1 MQDRTTE
8 EQQRVFTI
16 LSISITAALGG
27 FLFGYDTA
35 VINGAVSAIEATF
48 QTSASLL
55 GLTVSSALLGSAA
68 GALGTG
74 WLADRFGRRPSML
87 LAAVMFFL
95 SAVGSALAPTLV
107 DLVVWRVIGGVAVG
121 FASVLAPAYIAEISP
136 AAMRGR
142 TGSLQ
147 QLAIVLGIFVSLLF
161 NYLIV
166 LVTADQ
172 EPTSLVGPM
181 AAWRWM
187 LMAEVVPA
195 LLYGVLVL
203 SIPESPRYLVQ
214 IGALE
219 QARAVIR
226 RTIGESPQAMINRIK
241 ASQGNAGGGSIK
253 DLFSRRSG
261 LLPIVWTGV
270 LLAIFQ
276 QLVGINVIFYY
287 SSELWQSVGFS
298 TTDSLSVTVITAVTN
313 VVTTFLAIAT
323 IDRLGRRPLLL
334 VGSVVITLSLGLMSW
349 TFSVAPLVDG
359 IPQLT
364 GAPSLVALISAN
376 LFVFAFGFSW
386 GPVMW
391 VLLAEMF
398 NNRIRAIALGLSA
411 TVNWIANFLIST
423 TFPMLL
429 KSSGPELAYG
439 IYATAGAISFFFVLF
454 LVRETRGK
462 ELEEMA

>member
-1 MQDRTTE
+1 MQAHVADD
-8 EQQRVFTI
+8 QSRVFTI
-16 LSISITAALGG
+16 LSIAITAALGG

-35 VINGAVSAIEATF
+35 VINGAVSSIEATF
-48 QTSASLL
+48 QTSASML

-68 GALGTG
+68 GALVAG

-87 LAAVMFFL
+87 LAAVMFLL
-95 SAVGSALAPTLV
+95 SAVGSALAPRLV
-107 DLVVWRVIGGVAVG
+107 DLVIWRVVGGVAVG
-121 FASVLAPAYIAEISP
+121 FASVLAPAYIAEVSP

-147 QLAIVLGIFVSLLF
+147 QLAIVLGIFISLLF

-166 LVTADQ
+166 LATSDQ

-195 LLYGVLVL
+195 LLYGLLVL
-203 SIPESPRYLVQ
+203 RIPESPRYLVR
-214 IGALE
+214 IGHME

-226 RTIGESPQAMINRIK
+226 RTIGEPTQDVIGRIQ
-241 ASQGNAGGGSIK
+241 ASQGSRGSGSIK

-270 LLAIFQ
+270 LLATFQ

-298 TTDSLSVTVITAVTN
+298 TTESLSVTVITAVTN

-334 VGSVVITLSLGLMSW
+334 LGSVVMTVSLGLMSW
-349 TFSVAPLVDG
+349 TFAGAPLEVG
-359 IPQLT
+359 MPVLS
-364 GAPSLVALISAN
+364 GASSVLALVSAN
-376 LFVFAFGFSW
+376 VFVFAFGFSW
-386 GPVMW
+386 GPVIW
-391 VLLAEMF
+391 VLLGEMF
-398 NNRIRAIALGLSA
+398 NNRIRAMALGLSA
-411 TVNWIANFLIST
+411 TVNWLANFLIST

-429 KSSGPELAYG
+429 KSSGPALAYG
-439 IYATAGAISFFFVLF
+439 LYATAAAISFFFVLF

>member
-1 MQDRTTE
+1 MQAHVADDHP
-8 EQQRVFTI
+8 RVFTI
-16 LSISITAALGG
+16 LSIAITAALGG

-35 VINGAVSAIEATF
+35 VINGAVSSIEATF
-48 QTSASLL
+48 QTSASML

-68 GALGTG
+68 GALVAG

-87 LAAVMFFL
+87 LAAVMFLL
-95 SAVGSALAPTLV
+95 SAVGSALAPRLV
-107 DLVVWRVIGGVAVG
+107 DLVIWRVVGGVAVG

-147 QLAIVLGIFVSLLF
+147 QLAIVLGIFISLLF

-166 LVTADQ
+166 LATSDQ

-195 LLYGVLVL
+195 LLYGLLVL
-203 SIPESPRYLVQ
+203 RIPESPRYLVR
-214 IGALE
+214 IGHME

-226 RTIGESPQAMINRIK
+226 RTIGEPTQDVIGRIQ
-241 ASQGNAGGGSIK
+241 ASQGSRGSGSIK

-270 LLAIFQ
+270 LLATFQ

-298 TTDSLSVTVITAVTN
+298 TTESLSVTVITAVTN

-334 VGSVVITLSLGLMSW
+334 LGSVVMTVSLGLMSW
-349 TFSVAPLVDG
+349 TFAGAPLEVG
-359 IPQLT
+359 MPVLS
-364 GAPSLVALISAN
+364 GASSVLALVSAN
-376 LFVFAFGFSW
+376 VFVFAFGFSW

-391 VLLAEMF
+391 VLLGEMF

-411 TVNWIANFLIST
+411 TVNWLANFLIST

-429 KSSGPELAYG
+429 KSSGPALAYG
-439 IYATAGAISFFFVLF
+439 LYATAAAISFFFVLF

>member
-1 MQDRTTE
+1 MQAHVADDH
-8 EQQRVFTI
+8 QRVFTI
-16 LSISITAALGG
+16 LSIAITAALGG

-35 VINGAVSAIEATF
+35 VINGAVSSIEATF
-48 QTSASLL
+48 QTSASML

-68 GALGTG
+68 GALVAG

-87 LAAVMFFL
+87 LAAVMFLL
-95 SAVGSALAPTLV
+95 SAVGSALAPRLV
-107 DLVVWRVIGGVAVG
+107 DLVIWRVVGGVAVG

-147 QLAIVLGIFVSLLF
+147 QLAIVLGIFISLLF

-166 LVTADQ
+166 LATSDQ

-195 LLYGVLVL
+195 LLYGLLVL
-203 SIPESPRYLVQ
+203 RIPESPRYLVR
-214 IGALE
+214 IGHME

-226 RTIGESPQAMINRIK
+226 RTIGEPTQDVIGRIQ
-241 ASQGNAGGGSIK
+241 ASQGSRGSGSIK

-270 LLAIFQ
+270 LLATFQ

-298 TTDSLSVTVITAVTN
+298 TTESLSVTVITAVTN

-334 VGSVVITLSLGLMSW
+334 LGSFVMTVSLGLMSW
-349 TFSVAPLVDG
+349 TFAGAPLEVG
-359 IPQLT
+359 MPVLS
-364 GAPSLVALISAN
+364 GASSVLALVSAN
-376 LFVFAFGFSW
+376 VFVFAFGFSW

-391 VLLAEMF
+391 VLLGEMF

-411 TVNWIANFLIST
+411 TVNWLANFLIST

-429 KSSGPELAYG
+429 KSSGPALAYG
-439 IYATAGAISFFFVLF
+439 LYATAAAISFFFVLF

>member
-1 MQDRTTE
+1 MQHRTE
-8 EQQRVFTI
+8 ADQQRVFTI
-16 LSISITAALGG
+16 LSIAISAALGG

-35 VINGAVSAIEATF
+35 VINGAVSSIEATF
-48 QTSASLL
+48 QISASVL
-55 GLTVSSALLGSAA
+55 GFTVSSALLGSAA
-68 GALGTG
+68 GAMGAG
-74 WLADRFGRRPSML
+74 WLADRIGRRPSML
-87 LAAVMFFL
+87 LAAVLFL
-95 SAVGSALAPTLV
+95 LSSVGSALAPNLM
-107 DLVVWRVIGGVAVG
+107 DLVVWRVLGGVAVG

-136 AAMRGR
+136 ASMRGR

-147 QLAIVLGIFVSLLF
+147 QLAIVLGIFLSLLF

-166 LVTADQ
+166 LATPDQ
-172 EPTSLVGPM
+172 DPMSQLGPM

-195 LLYGVLVL
+195 LLYGFLVL
-203 SIPESPRYLVQ
+203 RIPESPRYLVRT
-214 IGALE
+214 GDLD
-219 QARAVIR
+219 QARAVIS
-226 RTIGESPQAMINRIK
+226 RTIGEPTETVIDRIQ
-241 ASQGNAGGGSIK
+241 ASQGEGGGGSIRE
-253 DLFSRRSG
+253 LFSRRSG

-287 SSELWQSVGFS
+287 SSDLWQSVGFS
-298 TTDSLSVTVITAVTN
+298 TTDSLSVSVITAVTN

-334 VGSVVITLSLGLMSW
+334 GSVVMTISLGLMSS
-349 TFSVAPLVDG
+349 TFSGAPVVAG
-359 IPQLT
+359 MPQLT
-364 GAPSLVALISAN
+364 GVSSWLALIAAN
-376 LFVFAFGFSW
+376 VFVFAFGFSW

-391 VLLAEMF
+391 VLLGEMF

-411 TVNWIANFLIST
+411 TVNWLANFLIST

-429 KSSGPELAYG
+429 KSSGPALAYG
-439 IYATAGAISFFFVLF
+439 LYATAAAISFFFVLF

>member
-1 MQDRTTE
+1 MQAHVADDH
-8 EQQRVFTI
+8 QRVFTI
-16 LSISITAALGG
+16 LSIAITAALGG

-35 VINGAVSAIEATF
+35 VINGAVSSIEATF
-48 QTSASLL
+48 QTSASTL

-68 GALGTG
+68 GALVAG

-87 LAAVMFFL
+87 LAAVMFLL
-95 SAVGSALAPTLV
+95 SAVGSALAPALV
-107 DLVVWRVIGGVAVG
+107 DLVIWRVVGGVAVG

-147 QLAIVLGIFVSLLF
+147 QLAIVLGIFISLLF

-166 LVTADQ
+166 LATSDQ

-195 LLYGVLVL
+195 LLYGLLVL
-203 SIPESPRYLVQ
+203 RIPESPRYLVRV
-214 IGALE
+214 GRLD

-226 RTIGESPQAMINRIK
+226 RTIGESTQEVIDRIQ
-241 ASQGNAGGGSIK
+241 ASQGRRGRGSLR
-253 DLFSRRSG
+253 DLISRRSG

-270 LLAIFQ
+270 LLATFQ

-298 TTDSLSVTVITAVTN
+298 TTESLSVTVITSVTN

-334 VGSVVITLSLGLMSW
+334 IGSVVITLSLGLMSW
-349 TFSVAPLVDG
+349 TFAGAPLVDG
-359 IPQLT
+359 MPQLT
-364 GAPSLVALISAN
+364 GSSSVVALVSAN
-376 LFVFAFGFSW
+376 VFVFAFGFSW

-391 VLLAEMF
+391 VLLGEMF
-398 NNRIRAIALGLSA
+398 NNRIRAMALGLSA
-411 TVNWIANFLIST
+411 TVNWLANFLIST

-429 KSSGPELAYG
+429 KSSGPALAYG
-439 IYATAGAISFFFVLF
+439 LYATAAAISFFFVLF

-462 ELEEMA
+462 ELEDMA

>member
-1 MQDRTTE
+1 MQAYVADDHP
-8 EQQRVFTI
+8 RVFTI
-16 LSISITAALGG
+16 LSIAITAALGG

-35 VINGAVSAIEATF
+35 VINGAVSSIEATF
-48 QTSASLL
+48 QTSASML

-68 GALGTG
+68 GALVAG

-87 LAAVMFFL
+87 LAAVMFLL
-95 SAVGSALAPTLV
+95 SAVGSALAPRLI
-107 DLVVWRVIGGVAVG
+107 DLVIWRVVGGVAVG

-147 QLAIVLGIFVSLLF
+147 QLAIVLGIFISLLF

-166 LVTADQ
+166 LATSDQ

-195 LLYGVLVL
+195 LLYGLLVL
-203 SIPESPRYLVQ
+203 RIPESPRYLVR
-214 IGALE
+214 IGHME

-226 RTIGESPQAMINRIK
+226 RTIGEPTQDVIGRIQ
-241 ASQGNAGGGSIK
+241 ASQGSRGSGSIK

-270 LLAIFQ
+270 LLATFQ

-298 TTDSLSVTVITAVTN
+298 TTESLSVTVITAVTN

-334 VGSVVITLSLGLMSW
+334 LGSVVMTVSLGLMSW
-349 TFSVAPLVDG
+349 TFAGAPLEVG
-359 IPQLT
+359 MPVLS
-364 GAPSLVALISAN
+364 GASSVLALVSAN
-376 LFVFAFGFSW
+376 VFVFAFGFSW

-391 VLLAEMF
+391 VLLGEMF
-398 NNRIRAIALGLSA
+398 NNRIRAMALGLSA
-411 TVNWIANFLIST
+411 TVNWLANFLIST

-429 KSSGPELAYG
+429 KSSGPALAYG
-439 IYATAGAISFFFVLF
+439 LYATAAAISFFFVLF

>member
-1 MQDRTTE
+1 MQAHVADDH
-8 EQQRVFTI
+8 QRVFTI
-16 LSISITAALGG
+16 LSIAITAALGG

-35 VINGAVSAIEATF
+35 VINGAVSSIEATF
-48 QTSASLL
+48 QTSASML

-68 GALGTG
+68 GALVAG

-87 LAAVMFFL
+87 LAAVMFLL
-95 SAVGSALAPTLV
+95 SAVGSALAPRLV
-107 DLVVWRVIGGVAVG
+107 DLVIWRVVGGVAVG

-147 QLAIVLGIFVSLLF
+147 QLAIVLGIFISLLF

-166 LVTADQ
+166 LATSDQ

-195 LLYGVLVL
+195 LLYGLLVL
-203 SIPESPRYLVQ
+203 RIPESPRYLVR
-214 IGALE
+214 IGHME

-226 RTIGESPQAMINRIK
+226 RTIGEPTQDVIGRIQ
-241 ASQGNAGGGSIK
+241 ASQGSRGSGSIK

-270 LLAIFQ
+270 LLATFQ

-298 TTDSLSVTVITAVTN
+298 TTESLSVTVITAVTN

-334 VGSVVITLSLGLMSW
+334 LGSVVMTVSLGLMSW
-349 TFSVAPLVDG
+349 TFAGAPLEVG
-359 IPQLT
+359 MPVLS
-364 GAPSLVALISAN
+364 GASSVLALVSAN
-376 LFVFAFGFSW
+376 VFVFAFGFSW

-391 VLLAEMF
+391 VLLGEMF
-398 NNRIRAIALGLSA
+398 NNRIRAMALGLSA
-411 TVNWIANFLIST
+411 TVNWLANFLIST

-429 KSSGPELAYG
+429 KSSGPALAYG
-439 IYATAGAISFFFVLF
+439 LYATAAAISFFFVLF

>member
-1 MQDRTTE
+1 MQAHVADDHP
-8 EQQRVFTI
+8 RVFTI
-16 LSISITAALGG
+16 LSIAITAALGG

-35 VINGAVSAIEATF
+35 VINGAVSSIEATF
-48 QTSASLL
+48 QTSASML

-68 GALGTG
+68 GALVAG

-87 LAAVMFFL
+87 LAAVMFLL
-95 SAVGSALAPTLV
+95 SAVGSALAPRLV
-107 DLVVWRVIGGVAVG
+107 DLMIWRVVGGVAVG

-147 QLAIVLGIFVSLLF
+147 QLAIVLGIFISLLF

-166 LVTADQ
+166 LATSDQ

-195 LLYGVLVL
+195 LLYGLLVL
-203 SIPESPRYLVQ
+203 RIPESPRYLVR
-214 IGALE
+214 IGHME

-226 RTIGESPQAMINRIK
+226 RTIGEPTQDVIGRIQ
-241 ASQGNAGGGSIK
+241 ASQGSRGSGSIK

-270 LLAIFQ
+270 LLATFQ

-298 TTDSLSVTVITAVTN
+298 TTESLSVTVITAVTN

-334 VGSVVITLSLGLMSW
+334 LGSVVMTVSLGLMSW
-349 TFSVAPLVDG
+349 TFAGAPLEVG
-359 IPQLT
+359 MPVLS
-364 GAPSLVALISAN
+364 GASSVLALVSAN
-376 LFVFAFGFSW
+376 VFVFAFGFSW

-391 VLLAEMF
+391 VLLGEMF

-411 TVNWIANFLIST
+411 TVNWLANFLIST

-429 KSSGPELAYG
+429 KSSGPALAYG
-439 IYATAGAISFFFVLF
+439 LYATAAAISFFFVLF

>member
-1 MQDRTTE
+1 MQAQVADDH
-8 EQQRVFTI
+8 QRVFTI
-16 LSISITAALGG
+16 LSIAITAALGG

-35 VINGAVSAIEATF
+35 VINGAVSSIETTF
-48 QTSASLL
+48 QTSASTL

-68 GALGTG
+68 GALVAG

-87 LAAVMFFL
+87 LAAVMFLL
-95 SAVGSALAPTLV
+95 SAVGSALAPGLV
-107 DLVVWRVIGGVAVG
+107 DLVIWRVVGGVAVG

-147 QLAIVLGIFVSLLF
+147 QLAIVLGIFISLLF

-166 LVTADQ
+166 LATSDQ

-195 LLYGVLVL
+195 LLYGLLVL
-203 SIPESPRYLVQ
+203 RIPESPRYLVRV
-214 IGALE
+214 GRLD

-226 RTIGESPQAMINRIK
+226 RTIGESTQEVIDRIQ
-241 ASQGNAGGGSIK
+241 ASQGRRGRGSLR
-253 DLFSRRSG
+253 DLISRRSG

-270 LLAIFQ
+270 LLATFQ

-298 TTDSLSVTVITAVTN
+298 TTESLSVTVITSVTN

-334 VGSVVITLSLGLMSW
+334 IGSVVITLSLGLMSW
-349 TFSVAPLVDG
+349 TFAGAPLVDG
-359 IPQLT
+359 MPQLT
-364 GAPSLVALISAN
+364 GSSSVVALVSAN
-376 LFVFAFGFSW
+376 VFVFAFGFSW

-391 VLLAEMF
+391 VLLGEMF
-398 NNRIRAIALGLSA
+398 NNRIRAMALGLSA
-411 TVNWIANFLIST
+411 TVNWLANFLIST

-429 KSSGPELAYG
+429 KSSGPALAYG
-439 IYATAGAISFFFVLF
+439 LYATAAAISFFFVLF

-462 ELEEMA
+462 ELEDMA

>member
-1 MQDRTTE
+1 MQGQVADG
-8 EQQRVFTI
+8 QNRVFTI
-16 LSISITAALGG
+16 LGIAITAALGG

-35 VINGAVSAIEATF
+35 VINGAVSAIEVTF
-48 QTSASLL
+48 QTSASTL

-68 GALGTG
+68 GALVAG
-74 WLADRFGRRPSML
+74 WLADRLGRRPCMV
-87 LAAVMFFL
+87 LAALMFML
-95 SAVGSALAPTLV
+95 SAVGSALASTLV
-107 DLVVWRVIGGVAVG
+107 DLVIWRVVGGVAVG

-136 AAMRGR
+136 AVMRGR

-147 QLAIVLGIFVSLLF
+147 QLAIVLGIFISLLF
-161 NYLIV
+161 NYLLV
-166 LVTADQ
+166 LATADQ
-172 EPTSLVGPM
+172 EPTSLLGPM

-195 LLYGVLVL
+195 LFYGFLVL
-203 SIPESPRYLVQ
+203 RIPESPRYLVQ
-214 IGALE
+214 KGHLD
-219 QARAVIR
+219 QARSVIR
-226 RTIGESPQAMINRIK
+226 STIGEPTQEVIERIQ
-241 ASQGNAGGGSIK
+241 ASQAKVGGGSIRS
-253 DLFSRRSG
+253 LFSRKSG

-276 QLVGINVIFYY
+276 QMVSINVIFYY

-298 TTDSLSVTVITAVTN
+298 TTDSLSVTVITSVTN
-313 VVTTFLAIAT
+313 VVTTLLAIAT

-334 VGSVVITLSLGLMSW
+334 VGSVFITLSLGVMSW
-349 TFSVAPLVDG
+349 TFAGAPLVDG
-359 IPQLT
+359 MHQLT
-364 GAPSLVALISAN
+364 GASSVIALISAN

-391 VLLAEMF
+391 VLLGEMF
-398 NNRIRAIALGLSA
+398 NNRIRAMALGLSA
-411 TVNWIANFLIST
+411 TVNWLANFLIST

-454 LVRETRGK
+454 LVSETRGR
-462 ELEEMA
+462 ELEDMV

>member
-1 MQDRTTE
+1 MQAQVADDH
-8 EQQRVFTI
+8 QRVFTI
-16 LSISITAALGG
+16 LSIAITAALGG

-35 VINGAVSAIEATF
+35 VINGAVSSIETTF
-48 QTSASLL
+48 QTSASTL

-68 GALGTG
+68 GALVAG

-87 LAAVMFFL
+87 LAAVMFLL
-95 SAVGSALAPTLV
+95 SAVGSALAPGLV
-107 DLVVWRVIGGVAVG
+107 DLVIWRVVGGVAVG

-147 QLAIVLGIFVSLLF
+147 QLAIVLGIFISLLF

-166 LVTADQ
+166 LATSDQ

-195 LLYGVLVL
+195 LLYGLLVL
-203 SIPESPRYLVQ
+203 RIPESPRYLVRV
-214 IGALE
+214 GRLD

-226 RTIGESPQAMINRIK
+226 RTIGESTQEVIDRIQ
-241 ASQGNAGGGSIK
+241 ASQGRRGRGSLR

-270 LLAIFQ
+270 LLATFQ

-298 TTDSLSVTVITAVTN
+298 TTESLSVTVITSVTN

-334 VGSVVITLSLGLMSW
+334 IGSVVITLSLGLMSW
-349 TFSVAPLVDG
+349 TFAGAPLVDG
-359 IPQLT
+359 MPQLT
-364 GAPSLVALISAN
+364 GSSSVVALVSAN
-376 LFVFAFGFSW
+376 VFVFAFGFSW

-391 VLLAEMF
+391 VLLGEMF
-398 NNRIRAIALGLSA
+398 NNRIRAMALGLSA
-411 TVNWIANFLIST
+411 TVNWLANFLIST

-429 KSSGPELAYG
+429 KSSGPALAYG
-439 IYATAGAISFFFVLF
+439 LYATAAAISFFFVLF

-462 ELEEMA
+462 ELEDMA

>member
-1 MQDRTTE
+1 MQDHVADDH
-8 EQQRVFTI
+8 QRVFSI
-16 LSISITAALGG
+16 LSIAITAALGG

-35 VINGAVSAIEATF
+35 VINGAVSSIEATF
-48 QTSASLL
+48 QTSASML

-68 GALGTG
+68 GALVAG

-87 LAAVMFFL
+87 LAAVMFLL
-95 SAVGSALAPTLV
+95 SAVGSALAPRLV
-107 DLVVWRVIGGVAVG
+107 DLVIWRVVGGVAVG

-147 QLAIVLGIFVSLLF
+147 QLAIVLGIFISLLF

-166 LVTADQ
+166 LATSDQ

-195 LLYGVLVL
+195 LLYGLLVL
-203 SIPESPRYLVQ
+203 RIPESPRYLVRV
-214 IGALE
+214 GRLD

-226 RTIGESPQAMINRIK
+226 RTIGESTQEVIDRIQ
-241 ASQGNAGGGSIK
+241 ASQGRRGRGSLR
-253 DLFSRRSG
+253 DLISRRSG

-270 LLAIFQ
+270 LLATFQ

-298 TTDSLSVTVITAVTN
+298 TTESLSVTVITSVTN

-334 VGSVVITLSLGLMSW
+334 IGSVVITLSLGLMSW
-349 TFSVAPLVDG
+349 TFAGAPLVDG
-359 IPQLT
+359 MPQLT
-364 GAPSLVALISAN
+364 GSSSVVALVSAN
-376 LFVFAFGFSW
+376 VFVFAFGFSW

-391 VLLAEMF
+391 VLLGEMF
-398 NNRIRAIALGLSA
+398 NNRIRAMALGLSA
-411 TVNWIANFLIST
+411 TVNWLANFLIST

-429 KSSGPELAYG
+429 KSSGPALAYG
-439 IYATAGAISFFFVLF
+439 LYATAAAISFFFVLF

>member
-1 MQDRTTE
+1 MQAYVADDHP
-8 EQQRVFTI
+8 RVFTI
-16 LSISITAALGG
+16 LSIAITAALGG

-35 VINGAVSAIEATF
+35 VINGAVSSIEATF
-48 QTSASLL
+48 QTSASML

-68 GALGTG
+68 GALVAG

-87 LAAVMFFL
+87 LAAVMFLL
-95 SAVGSALAPTLV
+95 SAVGSALAPRLV
-107 DLVVWRVIGGVAVG
+107 DLVIWRVVGGVAVG

-147 QLAIVLGIFVSLLF
+147 QLAIVLGIFISLLF

-166 LVTADQ
+166 LATSDQ

-195 LLYGVLVL
+195 LLYGLLVL
-203 SIPESPRYLVQ
+203 RIPESPRYLVR
-214 IGALE
+214 IGHME

-226 RTIGESPQAMINRIK
+226 RTIGEPTQDVIGRIQ
-241 ASQGNAGGGSIK
+241 ASQGSRGSGSIK

-270 LLAIFQ
+270 LLATFQ

-298 TTDSLSVTVITAVTN
+298 TTESLSVTVITAVTN

-334 VGSVVITLSLGLMSW
+334 LGSVVMTVSLGLMSW
-349 TFSVAPLVDG
+349 TFAGAPLEVG
-359 IPQLT
+359 MPVLS
-364 GAPSLVALISAN
+364 GASSVLALVSAN
-376 LFVFAFGFSW
+376 VFVFAFGFSW

-391 VLLAEMF
+391 VLLGEMF
-398 NNRIRAIALGLSA
+398 NNRIRAMALGLSA
-411 TVNWIANFLIST
+411 TVNWLANFLIST

-429 KSSGPELAYG
+429 KSSGPALAYG
-439 IYATAGAISFFFVLF
+439 LYATAAAISFFFVLF

>member
-1 MQDRTTE
+1 MQAHVADDH
-8 EQQRVFTI
+8 QRVFTI
-16 LSISITAALGG
+16 LSIAITAALGG

-35 VINGAVSAIEATF
+35 VINGAVSSIEATF
-48 QTSASLL
+48 QTSASML

-68 GALGTG
+68 GALVAG

-87 LAAVMFFL
+87 LAAVMFLL
-95 SAVGSALAPTLV
+95 SAVGSALAPRLV
-107 DLVVWRVIGGVAVG
+107 DLVIWRVVGGVAVG

-147 QLAIVLGIFVSLLF
+147 QLAIVLGIFISLLF

-166 LVTADQ
+166 LATSDQ

-195 LLYGVLVL
+195 LLYGLLVL
-203 SIPESPRYLVQ
+203 RIPESPRYLVR
-214 IGALE
+214 IGHME

-226 RTIGESPQAMINRIK
+226 RTIGEPTQDVIGRIQ
-241 ASQGNAGGGSIK
+241 ASQGSRGSGSIK

-270 LLAIFQ
+270 LLATFQ

-298 TTDSLSVTVITAVTN
+298 TTESLSVTVITAVTN

-334 VGSVVITLSLGLMSW
+334 LGSVVMTVSLGLMSW
-349 TFSVAPLVDG
+349 TFAGAPLEVG
-359 IPQLT
+359 MPVLS
-364 GAPSLVALISAN
+364 GASSVLALVSAN
-376 LFVFAFGFSW
+376 VFVFAFGFSW

-391 VLLAEMF
+391 VLLGEMF

-411 TVNWIANFLIST
+411 TVNWLANFLIST

-429 KSSGPELAYG
+429 KSSGPALAYG
-439 IYATAGAISFFFVLF
+439 LYATAAAISFFFVLF

>member
-1 MQDRTTE
+1 MQAQVADDH
-8 EQQRVFTI
+8 QRVFTI
-16 LSISITAALGG
+16 LSIAITAALGG

-35 VINGAVSAIEATF
+35 VINGAVSSIETTF
-48 QTSASLL
+48 QTSASTL

-68 GALGTG
+68 GALVAG

-87 LAAVMFFL
+87 LAAVMFLL
-95 SAVGSALAPTLV
+95 SSVGSALAPGLV
-107 DLVVWRVIGGVAVG
+107 DLVIWRVVGGVAVG

-147 QLAIVLGIFVSLLF
+147 QLAIVLGIFISLLF

-166 LVTADQ
+166 LATSDQ

-195 LLYGVLVL
+195 LLYGLLVL
-203 SIPESPRYLVQ
+203 RIPESPRYLVR
-214 IGALE
+214 IGHME

-226 RTIGESPQAMINRIK
+226 RTIGEPTQDVIGRIQ
-241 ASQGNAGGGSIK
+241 ASQGSRGSGSIK

-270 LLAIFQ
+270 LLATFQ

-298 TTDSLSVTVITAVTN
+298 TTESLSVTVITAVTN

-334 VGSVVITLSLGLMSW
+334 LGSVVMTVSLGLMSW
-349 TFSVAPLVDG
+349 TFAGAPLEVG
-359 IPQLT
+359 MPVLS
-364 GAPSLVALISAN
+364 GASSVLALVSAN
-376 LFVFAFGFSW
+376 VFVFAFGFSW

-391 VLLAEMF
+391 VLLGEMF
-398 NNRIRAIALGLSA
+398 NNRIRAMALGLSA
-411 TVNWIANFLIST
+411 TVNWLANFLIST

-429 KSSGPELAYG
+429 KSSGPALAYG
-439 IYATAGAISFFFVLF
+439 LYATAAAISFFFVLF

>member
-68 GALGTG
+68 GALGIG

-214 IGALE
+214 IGALD

-298 TTDSLSVTVITAVTN
+298 TNDSLSVTVITAVTN

-391 VLLAEMF
+391 VLLGEMF

>member
-1 MQDRTTE
+1 MQAHVADDHP
-8 EQQRVFTI
+8 RVFTI
-16 LSISITAALGG
+16 LSIAITAALGG

-35 VINGAVSAIEATF
+35 VINGAVSSIEATF
-48 QTSASLL
+48 QTSASML

-68 GALGTG
+68 GALVAG

-87 LAAVMFFL
+87 LAAVMFLL
-95 SAVGSALAPTLV
+95 SAVGSALAPRLV
-107 DLVVWRVIGGVAVG
+107 DLMIWRVVGGVAVG

-147 QLAIVLGIFVSLLF
+147 QLAIVLGIFISLLF

-166 LVTADQ
+166 LATSDQ

-195 LLYGVLVL
+195 LLYGLLVL
-203 SIPESPRYLVQ
+203 RIPESPRYLVR
-214 IGALE
+214 IGHME

-226 RTIGESPQAMINRIK
+226 RTIGEPTQDVIGRIQ
-241 ASQGNAGGGSIK
+241 ASQGSRGSGSIK

-270 LLAIFQ
+270 LLATFQ

-334 VGSVVITLSLGLMSW
+334 LGSVVMTVSLGLMSW
-349 TFSVAPLVDG
+349 TFAGAPLEVG
-359 IPQLT
+359 MPVLS
-364 GAPSLVALISAN
+364 GASSVLALVSAN
-376 LFVFAFGFSW
+376 VFVFAFGFSW

-391 VLLAEMF
+391 VLLGEMF

-411 TVNWIANFLIST
+411 TVNWLANFLIST

-429 KSSGPELAYG
+429 KSSGPALAYG
-439 IYATAGAISFFFVLF
+439 LYATAAAISFFFVLF

>member
-1 MQDRTTE
+1 MQAHVADDHP
-8 EQQRVFTI
+8 RVFTI
-16 LSISITAALGG
+16 LSIAITAALGG

-35 VINGAVSAIEATF
+35 VINGAVSSIEATF
-48 QTSASLL
+48 QTSASML

-68 GALGTG
+68 GALVAG

-87 LAAVMFFL
+87 LAAVMFLL
-95 SAVGSALAPTLV
+95 SAVGSALAPRLV
-107 DLVVWRVIGGVAVG
+107 DLVIWRVVGGVAVG

-147 QLAIVLGIFVSLLF
+147 QLAIVLGIFISLLF

-166 LVTADQ
+166 LATSDQ

-195 LLYGVLVL
+195 LLYGLLVL
-203 SIPESPRYLVQ
+203 RIPESPRYLVR
-214 IGALE
+214 IGHME

-226 RTIGESPQAMINRIK
+226 RTIGEPTQDVIGRIQ
-241 ASQGNAGGGSIK
+241 ASQGSRGSGSIK

-270 LLAIFQ
+270 LLATFQ

-298 TTDSLSVTVITAVTN
+298 TTESLSVTVITAVTN

-334 VGSVVITLSLGLMSW
+334 LGSFVMTVSLGLMSW
-349 TFSVAPLVDG
+349 TFAGAPLEVG
-359 IPQLT
+359 MPVLS
-364 GAPSLVALISAN
+364 GASSVLALVSAN
-376 LFVFAFGFSW
+376 VFVFAFGFSW

-391 VLLAEMF
+391 VLLGEMF

-411 TVNWIANFLIST
+411 TVNWLANFLIST

-429 KSSGPELAYG
+429 KSSGPALAYG
-439 IYATAGAISFFFVLF
+439 LYATAAAISFFFVLF

>member
-1 MQDRTTE
+1 MQHRTE
-8 EQQRVFTI
+8 ADQQRVFTI
-16 LSISITAALGG
+16 LSIAISAALGG

-35 VINGAVSAIEATF
+35 VINGAVSSIEATF
-48 QTSASLL
+48 QISASVL
-55 GLTVSSALLGSAA
+55 GFTVSSALLGSAA
-68 GALGTG
+68 GAIGAG
-74 WLADRFGRRPSML
+74 WLADRIGRRPSML
-87 LAAVMFFL
+87 LAAVLFL
-95 SAVGSALAPTLV
+95 LSSVGSALAPNLM
-107 DLVVWRVIGGVAVG
+107 DLVVWRVLGGVAVG

-136 AAMRGR
+136 ASMRGR

-147 QLAIVLGIFVSLLF
+147 QLAIVLGIFLSLLF

-166 LVTADQ
+166 LATPDQ
-172 EPTSLVGPM
+172 DPMSQLGPM

-187 LMAEVVPA
+187 LMAEVLPA
-195 LLYGVLVL
+195 LLYGFLVL
-203 SIPESPRYLVQ
+203 RIPESPRYLVR
-214 IGALE
+214 IGDLD
-219 QARAVIR
+219 QARTVIS
-226 RTIGESPQAMINRIK
+226 RTIGESPETVIDRIQT
-241 ASQGNAGGGSIK
+241 SQGEGGGGSIRE
-253 DLFSRRSG
+253 LFSRRSG

-287 SSELWQSVGFS
+287 SSDLWQSVGFS
-298 TTDSLSVTVITAVTN
+298 TTDSLSVSVITAVTN

-334 VGSVVITLSLGLMSW
+334 LGSVVMTISLGLMSS
-349 TFSVAPLVDG
+349 TFSGAPVVAG
-359 IPQLT
+359 MPQLT
-364 GAPSLVALISAN
+364 GVSSWLALIAAN
-376 LFVFAFGFSW
+376 VFVFAFGFSW

-391 VLLAEMF
+391 VLLGEMF

-411 TVNWIANFLIST
+411 TVNWLANFLIST

-429 KSSGPELAYG
+429 KSSGPALAYG
-439 IYATAGAISFFFVLF
+439 LYATAAAISFFFVLF